1 MPIVRIRPH
10 KPEGRGM
17 KTVPA
22 FEGYALPSR
31 FTAEVDDPELP
42 VLVELEVVTP
52 WGGPPQLDSVQ
63 CRRRPGGGDLTG
75 AALRQVTVA
84 TYLRLAIERAARPF
98 EIHESPE
105 FVLRTESEERRK
117 EWEDLG
123 PHPGERLLLVGTI
136 RDGEQA
142 EDLYSEV
149 RRLDRR
155 RRTPLSRDDLADAAK
170 VYRTALKAGD
180 NPTAKVAEVLYLSRS
195 SAGRWVAEA
204 RSRGLLGPTRERRA
218 GETDVKGK
226 GEA

>member
-10 KPEGRGM
+10 KPDGRGM
-17 KTVPA
+17 KPVPA

-75 AALRQVTVA
+75 TRLRQVTVA
-84 TYLRLAIERAARPF
+84 KYLRLAIERAALPF
-98 EIHESPE
+98 EIHESAG
-105 FVLRTESEERRK
+105 VLRTESESKRR
-117 EWEDLG
+117 EWEELG
-123 PHPGERLLLVGTI
+123 PHPGERVLLLGTL
-136 RDGEQA
+136 RDAEQA
-142 EDLYSEV
+142 EDLYAEV

-204 RSRGLLGPTRERRA
+204 RRRGLLGPTRERRA